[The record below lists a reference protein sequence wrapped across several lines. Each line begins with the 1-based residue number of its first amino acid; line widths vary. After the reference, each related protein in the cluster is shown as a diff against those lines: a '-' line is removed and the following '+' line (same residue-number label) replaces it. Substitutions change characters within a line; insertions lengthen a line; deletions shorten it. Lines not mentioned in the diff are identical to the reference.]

1 MRALRSI
8 LLAVVL
14 LAAAPAAASA
24 IVPAGFQESTVWTGF
39 SNPTTIEFAADGR
52 VFVGEKSGRI
62 VSYDSL
68 ADPTPTPVADLSNA
82 VHDFW
87 DRGLLGMALDPDF
100 TNGRPYIYVLY
111 TYNKDPS
118 DATVPR
124 WPDNCPTPPGAT
136 ADGCV
141 VSGRLS
147 RLTLDG
153 VETPLIT
160 DWCQQYPSHSVGDLV
175 FGPGRAL
182 YVSAGDGASF
192 NFADYGQDGAPVNP
206 CGDPGGTAPTPPTAE
221 GGALR
226 SQDIRSAGD
235 PTGGDGAILRV
246 DPDTGAALPDN
257 PGAASTDPMTRRIV
271 AHGFR
276 NPFRLTLRPGT
287 GEVWAGDVGWN
298 EWEEVDRIAA
308 PTAGVGN
315 YGWPCYEG
323 AGRMGSY
330 DNLNLNL
337 CETLYAQGAAAVV
350 TPHFTYRHAD
360 KVVLGEACPAGG
372 SAIAGLQF
380 YTGTR
385 FPAAY
390 RDGLFFADYTRSCI
404 WFMPKGADGL
414 PDPAQRQTFAS
425 GATGIVNLIQGPD
438 GNLYYPDLNGGTVK
452 RISFGSPNDAPTA
465 RATATPSSGAV
476 PLAVQFDG
484 TTSSD
489 PNGDALTYAWD
500 LDGDGDYDDSTAAR
514 PTRSYGAAGAVT
526 VRLRVTDPGG
536 LQGTTSVTVTAGAP
550 PTAQIVTPAAG
561 AQFTVGEEIQF
572 SGSAKDWQGAD
583 IPASGL
589 SWKLTLEHCWEGDPQ
604 NCHSHPLLTFAG
616 AGDKFVAPDHEYPSH
631 LMLEL
636 TARDGA
642 GLTTTVTRR
651 IDPRTV
657 DLTFETSPPG
667 LDLSVGSYTGTAPF
681 TRTVLRGSSQGITA
695 DASQTLA
702 GTTYAFTGWSDGGA
716 AAHQITAPA
725 TATTYRA
732 TYTAQSGGPAGL
744 VGAWGFDEAS
754 GPSAADASGRGNAGT
769 IAGATRSASGRFGG
783 ALTFDGVNDLV
794 TVPDAA
800 SLDLTTGMTLE
811 AWVNPTALGTAWRTA
826 MLKERGSGLAYALYA
841 HDGAG
846 HNAGYAFTGAER
858 GVASP
863 AALPLNAWTH
873 VATTYDGTTLRQYVG
888 GVQVASTAVSG
899 ALTVSTG
906 ALRFGGNNVWGEWF
920 AGRLDELRVY
930 NRALTAAEV
939 AADVTRPVGP
949 GQPPRL
955 AVTPASLTFSGVQ
968 DGAQPAARTLAVAND
983 GGGTLSF
990 TASDDATWLSV
1001 SPGSGGAPQTLTVT
1015 ASTTGLAAGTYT
1027 ANVTVAAPGVAG
1039 APATIPVT
1047 LTVTAPAPPALAV
1060 APASLSFAATVGG
1073 SAPAAKTLAV
1083 TNTGSGALSYTAADD
1098 APWLGVTPASG
1109 SAPGTLTVTASP
1121 AGLAAGTYS
1130 GSVTVTAAGASGSP
1144 KTIPVTFTVTAA
1156 PTGLVA
1162 AYGFDEPSG
1171 GTVADASGSGNAGT
1185 VDGATRT
1192 PNGRFGGALSFDGVN
1207 DRVNVPHSASLA
1219 LTNAMTLEAWVA
1231 PDVLGG
1237 WRTVLLK
1244 ERAGGLSYALYGS
1257 DDQGRPTV
1265 YGRAASEVGTTGA
1278 AALGLGTWTHI
1289 AGTYDG
1295 TMLRFYVG
1303 GTQVATRALTGSL
1316 TAGTQ
1321 PLSIGGNSVWGEW
1334 FQGRIDEVR
1343 VYNRVLSPA
1352 DITGDMTR
1360 AVSGGA

>member
-8 LLAVVL
+8 VLAVVL
-14 LAAAPAAASA
+14 LATLPAAASA
-24 IVPAGFQESTVWTGF
+24 IVPAGFQETTVWNGLV
-39 SNPTTIEFAADGR
+39 NPTAIEFAADGR
-52 VFVGEKSGRI
+52 VFVGEKRGRI

-68 ADPTPTPVADLSNA
+68 ADPTPTVVADLSNA

-87 DRGLLGMALDPDF
+87 DRGLLGMALDPEF
-100 TNGRPYIYVLY
+100 TTGRPYIYVLY

-118 DATVPR
+118 DAAFPR
-124 WPDNCPTPPGAT
+124 WPDSCPTPPGAT
-136 ADGCV
+136 GDGCV

-147 RLTLDG
+147 RLTLAG

-182 YVSAGDGASF
+182 YLSAGDGASF

-206 CGDPGGTAPTPPTAE
+206 CGDPGGAAPTPPTAE

-226 SQDIRSAGD
+226 AQDVRTSGD

-246 DPDTGAALPDN
+246 DPDTGDALPDN
-257 PGAASTDPMTRRIV
+257 PAAGSADPMTRRIV

-298 EWEEVDRIAA
+298 EWEEVDRVAA
-308 PTAGVGN
+308 PTSGVGN

-337 CETLYAQGAAAVV
+337 CETLYAQGAASVV
-350 TPHFTYRHAD
+350 TPHYTYRHAD
-360 KVVLGEACPAGG
+360 KVVAGEACPAGG
-372 SAIAGLQF
+372 SAISGLQF

-465 RATATPSSGAV
+465 RATATPASGAV

-484 TTSSD
+484 TTSTD
-489 PNGDALTYAWD
+489 PNGDTLTYAWD
-500 LDGDGDYDDSTAAR
+500 LDGDGDYDDSDAAR
-514 PTRSYGAAGAVT
+514 PTRTYTTPEAVT
-526 VRLRVTDPGG
+526 VRLRVTDSGG
-536 LQGTTSVTVTAGAP
+536 LQGTDSIAVRAGAGP
-550 PTAQIVTPAAG
+550 DARIDTPLAG
-561 AQFTVGEEIQF
+561 TQFTVDETIGF
-572 SGSAKDWQGAD
+572 SGGATDWEGAA

-589 SWKLTLEHCWEGDPQ
+589 SWKLTIQHCWEGDPQ
-604 NCHSHPLLTFAG
+604 NCHSHPVQTWSGVASGSFP
-616 AGDKFVAPDHEYPSH
+616 APDHEYPSH
-631 LMLEL
+631 LELEL
-636 TARDGA
+636 TATDAG
-642 GLTTTVTRR
+642 GLTQTVKRR

-667 LDLSVGSYTGTAPF
+667 LQLSVGSHTAAAPF
-681 TRTVLRGSSQGITA
+681 TRTVLRGSAQSVTA

-716 AAHQITAPA
+716 ATHQITAPA

-732 TYTAQSGGPAGL
+732 TYAAQGGGPAGL
-744 VGAWGFDEAS
+744 VGAWSFDEPS
-754 GPSAADASGRGNAGT
+754 GPTVADASGRANPGT
-769 IAGATRSASGRFGG
+769 ISGATRNVAGRFGG
-783 ALTFDGVNDLV
+783 ALTFDGVNDMV
-794 TVPDAA
+794 TVSDAA

-811 AWVNPTALGTAWRTA
+811 AWVNPSALGSAWRTA
-826 MLKERGSGLAYALYA
+826 MLKEGGGLSYALYA

-846 HNAGYAFTGAER
+846 HSAGYIDQGTDR
-858 GVASP
+858 DVVSP
-863 AALPLNAWTH
+863 AALPLNAWSHLAVSYDGGTMRLYVNGAQ
-873 VATTYDGTTLRQYVG
+873 VATRAQTGAI
-888 GVQVASTAVSG
+888 VASTG
-899 ALTVSTG
+899 P
-906 ALRFGGNNVWGEWF
+906 LRFGGNSVWGEWF

-939 AADVTRPVGP
+939 AADVDRPVGP

-955 AVTPASLTFSGVQ
+955 AVAPASLTFSGAQ
-968 DGAQPAARTLAVAND
+968 DGGQPAAKTLTVAND
-983 GGGTLSF
+983 GGGALGF
-990 TASDDATWLSV
+990 TASDDAAWLSV
-1001 SPGSGGAPQTLTVT
+1001 APGSGSAPQTLTVT
-1015 ASTTGLAAGTYT
+1015 ASTAGLAAGTYT

-1060 APASLSFAATVGG
+1060 APASLAFAATVGG

-1083 TNTGSGALSYTAADD
+1083 TNAGSGALSYSAADD
-1098 APWLGVTPASG
+1098 AAWLAVTPASG

-1121 AGLAAGTYS
+1121 AGLAAGTYT
-1130 GSVTVTAAGASGSP
+1130 GAVIVTAPGATGSP
-1144 KTIPVTFTVTAA
+1144 RSIPVTFTVTAA

-1171 GTVADASGSGNAGT
+1171 AATDASGSGNTGT
-1185 VDGATRT
+1185 VNGATRT
-1192 PNGRFGGALSFDGVN
+1192 ASGRFGGALAFDGVN
-1207 DRVNVPHSASLA
+1207 DRVSVPHSASLA
-1219 LTNAMTLEAWVA
+1219 LTNAMTIEAWVA
-1231 PDVLGG
+1231 PDALGG

-1244 ERAGGLSYALYGS
+1244 ERAGDLNYALYGS
-1257 DDQGRPTV
+1257 DDQGRPSV
-1265 YGRAASEVGTTGA
+1265 FGRDRGTTGA
-1278 AALGLGTWTHI
+1278 AALGLGTWTHV

-1295 TMLRFYVG
+1295 ATLRFYVNG
-1303 GTQVATRALTGSL
+1303 AQVATRALTGTLAS
-1316 TAGTQ
+1316 GTG
-1321 PLSIGGNSVWGEW
+1321 PLSIGGNGVWGEW
-1334 FQGRIDEVR
+1334 FSGRIDEVR
-1343 VYNRVLSPA
+1343 VYNRVLSAA
-1352 DITGDMTR
+1352 DIQGDMTR